1 MVESKIT
8 EENFGLWKNWKIS
21 NEGYV
26 RKLRKESKKA

>member
-1 MVESKIT
+1 MAESKNY

-21 NEGYV
+21 SEEYV